1 MSEFSESYHLRATS
15 RKDAVALLQT
25 AALAGFVFPS
35 LDGWVTL
42 VAEGEAFRPNED
54 LIAANSGTLVHW
66 VFGED
71 HGWEFA
77 VYRGRR
83 KLSQYSCSWEEEIVV
98 EGKLSHTQLEKDLGI
113 PVPLLAGEAGARV
126 LYPRSIEEA
135 RTERPAA
142 YAFAQALG
150 LTNYRWLS
158 YDYLAS
164 DHAKGHPLPPGVQ
177 VV

>member
-1 MSEFSESYHLRATS
+1 MSEFSDPYHLRAMS
-15 RKDAVALLQT
+15 RKAAVALLQS
-25 AALAGFVFPS
+25 ACLSGFVFPS

-42 VAEGEAFRPNED
+42 VAEGEPFRPNED
-54 LIAANSGTLVHW
+54 LIVANSGTLLHW

-77 VYRGRR
+77 VYRGKR
-83 KLSQYSCSWEEEIVV
+83 KLCQYSCSWEEEVVV
-98 EGKLSHTQLEKDLGI
+98 EGKVSHAQLETDLGM
-113 PVPLLAGEAGARV
+113 PLPLLAGEAGTRV

-135 RTERPAA
+135 RSERPAA
-142 YAFAQALG
+142 YAFAEAVG

-158 YDYLAS
+158 YDYLAR
-164 DHAKGHPLPPGVQ
+164 DHAKGHPLPPGVP